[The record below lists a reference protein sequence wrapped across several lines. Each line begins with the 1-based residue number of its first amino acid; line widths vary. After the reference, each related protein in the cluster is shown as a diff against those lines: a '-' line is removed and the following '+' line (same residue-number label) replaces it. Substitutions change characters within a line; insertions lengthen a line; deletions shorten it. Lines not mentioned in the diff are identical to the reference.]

1 MQYRVRDHALGHA
14 FRYQDRTGIRECLVR
29 GRGRARRT
37 TAIGGVLE
45 GEIGAIRIY
54 AITHRDAGRVNEALF
69 KLVDVQ
75 QHIDGVELNINVE
88 LPQDGNR
95 YVRLGRGL
103 YVKSGT
109 ESTQVARRDAHVTGS
124 TDFLTLLAE
133 LLVVLTI
140 EFVSQNAKV
149 GKDGKSTIRDHADRQ
164 ELVGQG
170 KSPALSRTQQL

>member
-37 TAIGGVLE
+37 TAISGVLH

-69 KLVDVQ
+69 KFVYIQ
-75 QHIDGVELNINVE
+75 QNIDGVELNINVE
-88 LPQDGNR
+88 LPQDGHR
-95 YVRLGRGL
+95 HIGFGGGL
-103 YVKSGT
+103 DIERRT
-109 ESTQVARRDAHVTGS
+109 ESTQVARRDAHVTGG

-133 LLVVLTI
+133 LLVVLTV
-140 EFVSQNAKV
+140 EFVSQDAKV
-149 GKDGKSTIRDHADRQ
+149 GKDG
-164 ELVGQG
+164 
-170 KSPALSRTQQL
+170 